1 MQDTTTTE
9 DLEKLRDEKCEP
21 IARAMFSAIASDM
34 FSTESNQV
42 ELVKKLLTM
51 SLNEDLNITTEV
63 SYIFQLML
71 GALSGLNKT
80 MSQIVQESFP
90 TDNERYGKIA
100 TQIMTMVSDA
110 NVRLTNVKPEDVT
123 QDFGSLKVRIAELC
137 KAEGLSGLEI
147 KYIIQEL
154 IFAEFTSVNNLY
166 SSSLEASSEK
176 AEAKLFGIGSM
187 SELTLRRL
195 NEVLLAGTQVQE
207 EAKEAEVVA

>member
-21 IARAMFSAIASDM
+21 IARAMFSTIASDM

-110 NVRLTNVKPEDVT
+110 NVRLTNVKPEDVAN
-123 QDFGSLKVRIAELC
+123 DFSDVKTRILELC
-137 KAEGLSGLEI
+137 KAEGLSGIEI